1 MRIAFLI
8 CLLLSS
14 FFPLSGL
21 TQFNTLGK
29 DIMPFPARENTQ
41 TEKAEPELP
50 NEAIAIAPV
59 PPLMKRTL
67 FHPPL
72 KNIHITSSAG
82 WRQHPVNGKLMIHNG
97 IDLRANYETV
107 YVVMDGVV
115 EGMGYD
121 KVSGN
126 WIRLRNPNGM
136 QSSYPHLSEI
146 KVRKGQQV
154 QSGESIGLSGNTG
167 RSTGPHLHFR
177 IDQ

>member
-14 FFPLSGL
+14 FYPLSGF

-29 DIMPFPARENTQ
+29 DIMPFPASENTT
-41 TEKAEPELP
+41 TEKTEPELP
-50 NEAIAIAPV
+50 NETIPIATV
-59 PPLMKRTL
+59 PPLMERNH
-67 FHPPL
+67 FHHPL

-82 WRQHPVNGKLMIHNG
+82 WRQHPVNGQLMLHNG
-97 IDLRANYETV
+97 IDLRAYYETV
-107 YVVMDGVV
+107 YAVMDGVV

-126 WIRLRNPNGM
+126 WIRLRHPNGM
-136 QSSYPHLSEI
+136 QSSYAHLSEI
-146 KVRKGQQV
+146 KVRKGHQV
-154 QSGESIGLSGNTG
+154 QSGDSIGMSGNTG